1 MKNKTSIDMPLGD
14 AIDRLTILL
23 RKQAFG
29 EDAAQPEADYIA
41 SAIDKLNI
49 KMTGA
54 LLKAVVRIAYA
65 NFEVWNRENEFR
77 RGGDNAPAEDVKRM
91 MIEVRDFNRRRIVNK
106 NELNMITGL
115 GFKEF
120 KIKHRSG

>member
-1 MKNKTSIDMPLGD
+1 MKKTNIDMPLGD
-14 AIDRLTILL
+14 AIDRLTILI
-23 RKQAFG
+23 RKIAFG
-29 EDAAQPEADYIA
+29 EDAVYPEADYIA
-41 SAIDKLNI
+41 KSIDNLNI

-54 LLKAVVRIAYA
+54 MLQAIIRISYA

-77 RGGDNAPAEDVKRM
+77 RGGDDAPAEDVKRM

-106 NELNMITGL
+106 NEINSMTGL